1 MAKRK
6 SIEPHEVRRILRQAI
21 RDSGK
26 TVYQL
31 HVETRTETEKG
42 IDQGQLHKFM
52 NDENTD
58 MKASS
63 IERLCLVLNLK
74 LSKDDS
80 AG

>member
-1 MAKRK
+1 MVKRQA
-6 SIEPHEVRRILRQAI
+6 IETHEVRKILRQAI

-26 TVYQL
+26 TIYQL

-52 NDENTD
+52 NDESTD

-74 LSKDDS
+74 LVKDT
-80 AG
+80 

>member
-6 SIEPHEVRRILRQAI
+6 AIERHEVRKILRQAI

-31 HVETRTETEKG
+31 HIETQTETEKG

-74 LSKDDS
+74 LVKDDS

>member
-6 SIEPHEVRRILRQAI
+6 AIEPHEVRKILRQAI

-74 LSKDDS
+74 LVKDDS